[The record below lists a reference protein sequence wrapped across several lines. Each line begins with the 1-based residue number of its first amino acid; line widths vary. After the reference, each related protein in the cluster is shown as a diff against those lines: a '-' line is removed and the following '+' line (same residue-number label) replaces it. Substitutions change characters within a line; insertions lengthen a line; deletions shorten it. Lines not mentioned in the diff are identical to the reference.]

1 MLRNTKCRAA
11 AGSYRLRITSYEY
24 HCDFV
29 SRKDAKVQ
37 IVCYYS
43 LTYTK
48 TTNDCEV
55 FLQFFVLAIRYLPFA
70 GCWLFVEAALGV
82 GLFYLLEFLPT

>member
-11 AGSYRLRITSYEY
+11 AGSYKLRVANTIAILFLGKAQR
-24 HCDFV
+24 CKLFV
-29 SRKDAKVQ
+29 IANCHLLS
-37 IVCYYS
+37 
-43 LTYTK
+43 
-48 TTNDCEV
+48 TNDCEV
-55 FLQFFVLAIRYLPFA
+55 FLQFFVLAIRYLPFV